1 VLFPLVF
8 GSAFER
14 SAGPFLWLLPG
25 ALGFVALAI
34 FSNAL
39 VASSAPGLSSTGP
52 LVSLALGVALD
63 LVLIPPF
70 GASGA
75 AAAAATGLLAGGA
88 TALGLYRRVATFPVS
103 ALLVPER
110 RDLELLQ
117 ALTRPFWRR
126 AGRVSR

>member
-1 VLFPLVF
+1 VLGPALFPLVF
-8 GSAFER
+8 GSAFR
-14 SAGPFLWLLPG
+14 GSAEPFRWLVPG

-39 VASSAPGLSSTGP
+39 VASSAPGRSSAGP
-52 LVSLALGVALD
+52 MVSLGLSVVLD

-75 AAAAATGLLAGGA
+75 AVAATTGLLAGGI
-88 TALGLYRRVATFPVS
+88 TSLVLYWRVARFPAS

-110 RDLELLQ
+110 RDLDLLR
-117 ALTRPFWRR
+117 ALARPLAR
-126 AGRVSR
+126 SR